1 MGGTIAL
8 YRKVNMTSMLRGGK
22 NDTYKGL
29 SYGGCSCHNTKAAHR
44 KAKRIA
50 KRKEARA
57 WKTEYNI

>member
-1 MGGTIAL
+1 
-8 YRKVNMTSMLRGGK
+8 MTSMLRGGK